1 MCYDIHKDL
10 NPKSFNCLRL
20 RISLIRKIVMAIISQ
35 DLFCEMVL
43 SFDCA
48 KFKYSLLDLC

>member
-1 MCYDIHKDL
+1 
-10 NPKSFNCLRL
+10 
-20 RISLIRKIVMAIISQ
+20 MAIISQ